1 MSANPHL
8 YAVILAGGS
17 GTRFWPLSRHLYP
30 KQLLRIMGGETL
42 IQQTMRRVVGCVSAD
57 QVLISTNSLQ
67 AESIRFQLAEWKD
80 ALQNSFLLEPE
91 GRNTAPAIALA
102 ACRVMEADPDGI
114 MLVLPADH
122 VIKEDS
128 RFQASVSLATQLAD
142 DGHLVTF
149 GVKPIRPETGYGYIQ
164 PNRRIRLGSRRS
176 LIGHPVARFVEKP
189 DAPTAQR
196 YLRSGNY
203 YWNSGMFVWRASV
216 ILHELARHQPALMR
230 SVKALASKAK
240 PNSVSEEFARAY
252 KQLPSISIDHGVMER
267 SSRAAV
273 IPVAFTWSDVGNWSS
288 LEEVAPLDR
297 AGNVVSGKVVD
308 FDSRNSV
315 LYADQRVV
323 ATIGLSDMI
332 VVDTADATLVCPK
345 SRAQDVKQVVELLK
359 KQGAPE
365 HLEHR
370 TVIRPWGSYTV
381 LEEGQGYKVKRVKR
395 QCWRPIIAPITPPTE
410 RALGGDRG
418 GGASHVRQEGLRS
431 EGW

>member
-1 MSANPHL
+1 MDIFN
-8 YAVILAGGS
+8 
-17 GTRFWPLSRHLYP
+17 
-30 KQLLRIMGGETL
+30 
-42 IQQTMRRVVGCVSAD
+42 
-57 QVLISTNSLQ
+57 
-67 AESIRFQLAEWKD
+67 
-80 ALQNSFLLEPE
+80 
-91 GRNTAPAIALA
+91 
-102 ACRVMEADPDGI
+102 
-114 MLVLPADH
+114 
-122 VIKEDS
+122 
-128 RFQASVSLATQLAD
+128 
-142 DGHLVTF
+142 
-149 GVKPIRPETGYGYIQ
+149 

-381 LEEGQGYKVKRVKR
+381 LEEGQGYKVKRVSVN
-395 QCWRPIIAPITPPTE
+395 P
-410 RALGGDRG
+410 GGRL
-418 GGASHVRQEGLRS
+418 SLQLHHQRS
-431 EGW
+431 EHWVVTAGVARVTCGKKVYDLGVGESTAIPKETPHRLENPGHTPLHIIEVQNGPYLGEDDIVRLHDDYGRTPQSC